1 VDWIR
6 FYGAKPLAFITVQRF
21 RLSL

>member
-1 VDWIR
+1 LNQILR
-6 FYGAKPLAFITVQRF
+6 RQPLASITVQRF